1 MLKELIGSLIGQ
13 GNGRNVQS
21 SETGDTKKEIKEDL
35 LDIQD
40 SDELLEMLYDENS
53 IENIM
58 GRDLKSLE
66 EYIEAKRHSDVNDY
80 MYREP
85 ASSNAEDSYII
96 QSAVDP
102 TRSVDAFSISGTGV
116 VPPNDSDVNYRLVL
130 RNSPSLKSEDVIAF
144 LQAFQN
150 EAQKRRT
157 YIRCKM
163 RLDQSD
169 GIILYTDIENLL
181 EAVKILEGLRNE
193 QKYGNKVNNAIR
205 NFGGPQPF
213 SATLGDNPY
222 YSIAMRGVEPSSSRI
237 KSSLGGGLL
246 KTFNQY
252 VDEVLEFSYKRLL
265 EKNGNDANKITAIEL
280 YEEMLAYH
288 TQKMGVGEKIPLWM
302 NNRIHKEL
310 KSKKYSL

>member
-58 GRDLKSLE
+58 GRD
-66 EYIEAKRHSDVNDY
+66 
-80 MYREP
+80 
-85 ASSNAEDSYII
+85 
-96 QSAVDP
+96 
-102 TRSVDAFSISGTGV
+102 
-116 VPPNDSDVNYRLVL
+116 PPNDSDVNYRLVL

-157 YIRCKM
+157 YIRCKV

-265 EKNGNDANKITAIEL
+265 EKNGNDANKIIAIEL

-288 TQKMGVGEKIPLWM
+288 TQKMDVGEKIPLWM
-302 NNRIHKEL
+302 NNRIYKEL

>member
-40 SDELLEMLYDENS
+40 SDELLEMLYEKNNVYS
-53 IENIM
+53 NT
-58 GRDLKSLE
+58 GRDLQIIK
-66 EYIEAKRHSDVNDY
+66 EYIEAQKNGANRSF

-102 TRSVDAFSISGTGV
+102 TRSVDAFNISATGNM
-116 VPPNDSDVNYRLVL
+116 PENDSDVNYRIVL
-130 RNSPSLKSEDVIAF
+130 RNSSSLIKEDVISF
-144 LQAFQN
+144 IQAFQS
-150 EAQKRRT
+150 EAQKRKT
-157 YIRCKM
+157 FIRCKV
-163 RLDQSD
+163 RPDQSD
-169 GIILYTDIENLL
+169 GIIFYTDKENLL
-181 EAVKILEGLRNE
+181 EAVRILEYLKIAQE
-193 QKYGNKVNNAIR
+193 YGVEVSNAIR
-205 NFGGPQPF
+205 NFGRPQPF
-213 SATLGDNPY
+213 SATLDDNSY
-222 YSIAMRGVEPSSSRI
+222 YSIAMRGVEPTSSRI

-252 VDEVLEFSYKRLL
+252 VDEVLEFSYRRLL

-288 TQKMGVGEKIPLWM
+288 TQKMGVGETIPLWM